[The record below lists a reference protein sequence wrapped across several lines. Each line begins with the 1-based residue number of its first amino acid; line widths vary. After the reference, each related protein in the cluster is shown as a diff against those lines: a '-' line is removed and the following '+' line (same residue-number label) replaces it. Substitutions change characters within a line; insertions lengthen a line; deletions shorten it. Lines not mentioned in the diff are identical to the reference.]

1 MILIQICKKPR
12 RAEEIL
18 RKNTAEVFTLLDFK
32 SSCKL
37 YLLSQFDITK
47 DRPINHWKEIDPY
60 MYGQMIFNKDVKIIQ
75 WDKGYSLFNKQC

>member
-47 DRPINHWKEIDPY
+47 DRPINH
-60 MYGQMIFNKDVKIIQ
+60 
-75 WDKGYSLFNKQC
+75 